1 MKAVKTLLTVL
12 LCMAMVALSGG
23 ILGTL
28 LLFGSGQTGSVSTV
42 ETDLEARYGNAIH
55 NQLADALAG
64 IASVK
69 KTYWIAADAPAAPEP
84 DPQRYGTTDDP
95 QSLGWLLEE
104 AKDVLEG
111 QDTYFSTEV
120 TLLPGS
126 EVHYYLD
133 ETILAI
139 TWKQVIDEL
148 AVTFSE
154 VKIMDPSQFR
164 RYLAGDSFGSGKL
177 MLTTEM
183 SQTVNAV
190 VACSADYYGYRP
202 DGTVVLDGV
211 GLRTSRSLPDQC
223 YIDSEGNLQVTVG
236 ESFGDLEELQKY
248 VDENRIRFSLS
259 FGPTLVQDGEVHWRV
274 NYPIGEMDRCYA
286 RAGIGQLD
294 KLHYLYLACNRDG
307 EDTSTPDIIRFAK
320 LFASTGCRQAYNL
333 DGGQTATVVMDNEVI
348 NQVNYGSQRRISDII
363 YFATAKPK
371 EE

>member
-42 ETDLEARYGNAIH
+42 ETNLGARYGNAIH

-139 TWKQVIDEL
+139 TWKQVIDGL

-223 YIDSEGNLQVTVG
+223 YIDSQGNLQVTVG
-236 ESFGDLEELQKY
+236 ESFGDL
-248 VDENRIRFSLS
+248 
-259 FGPTLVQDGEVHWRV
+259 GEVHWRV

>member
-42 ETDLEARYGNAIH
+42 ETDLGARYGNAIH

-139 TWKQVIDEL
+139 TWKPLPIPPV
-148 AVTFSE
+148 
-154 VKIMDPSQFR
+154 
-164 RYLAGDSFGSGKL
+164 SGGGQLRLRK
-177 MLTTEM
+177 
-183 SQTVNAV
+183 AD
-190 VACSADYYGYRP
+190 ADYGDVP
-202 DGTVVLDGV
+202 D
-211 GLRTSRSLPDQC
+211 R
-223 YIDSEGNLQVTVG
+223 
-236 ESFGDLEELQKY
+236 
-248 VDENRIRFSLS
+248 
-259 FGPTLVQDGEVHWRV
+259 
-274 NYPIGEMDRCYA
+274 
-286 RAGIGQLD
+286 
-294 KLHYLYLACNRDG
+294 
-307 EDTSTPDIIRFAK
+307 
-320 LFASTGCRQAYNL
+320 
-333 DGGQTATVVMDNEVI
+333 
-348 NQVNYGSQRRISDII
+348 QRRGGLQRGLLWIPARRHRGAGRSGPADQPVSAGPML
-363 YFATAKPK
+363 Y
-371 EE
+371 